1 MSKQIAHPN
10 QEIKTTAIEILLF
23 QNIMKCNSNCN
34 GSGWI

>member
-23 QNIMKCNSNCN
+23 QNIMKIIAN
-34 GSGWI
+34 GPV